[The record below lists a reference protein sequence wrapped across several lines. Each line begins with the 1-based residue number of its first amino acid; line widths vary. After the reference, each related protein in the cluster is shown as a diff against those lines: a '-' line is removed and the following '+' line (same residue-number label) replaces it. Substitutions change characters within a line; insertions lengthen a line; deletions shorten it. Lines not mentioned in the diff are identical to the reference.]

1 MSEGKCFQITV
12 EGSGELFQVVRDAL
26 DTQRLIKS
34 NLFKI
39 EGDAKARSLNDQAK
53 AQQLISQFSVE
64 KVLETSEKLK
74 LTPAQAS
81 RIFDT
86 LLLYLIDDKDQNM
99 MTLYKGYYRRK
110 LTEINAKKLI
120 KKQVKKYI
128 EFEGQLMDVNPEEM
142 QSMPDEMCKYLS
154 FGDGKLTLKSCRKN
168 ARNSPVQH
176 PE

>member
-1 MSEGKCFQITV
+1 MNESKCFQITV

-34 NLFKI
+34 NLFTI
-39 EGDAKARSLNDQAK
+39 EGEIKPRILRDQTK

-64 KVLETSEKLK
+64 KVLETSQKLK

-81 RIFDT
+81 RVFDT
-86 LLLYLIDDKDQNM
+86 LLLYLIDDKDQSM

-128 EFEGQLMDVNPEEM
+128 EFEGQILDVNPEEL
-142 QSMPDEMCKYLS
+142 QSMPDEMCKFILDS
-154 FGDGKLTLKSCRKN
+154 
-168 ARNSPVQH
+168 
-176 PE
+176 